1 MKRQFAWL
9 LLAAIGCGGAPT
21 SSVTTSGT
29 SEMTSSVVFNADGA
43 PVVEFEAPDMECE
56 ACAATIVDT
65 LRRKPGVV
73 DAKADPVSKIVTVAV
88 EEESFEPATVIAA
101 IEDAG
106 YGEATLVEEVAP
118 IEGEK
123 PAENA
128 G

>member
-1 MKRQFAWL
+1 
-9 LLAAIGCGGAPT
+9 
-21 SSVTTSGT
+21 
-29 SEMTSSVVFNADGA
+29 MTSSVVFNADGA

-65 LRRKPGVV
+65 LRNKPGVI
-73 DAKADPVSKIVTVAV
+73 DAKADPISKIVTVAV
-88 EEESFEPATVIAA
+88 EEESFQPDTVIAA

-118 IEGEK
+118 IEAEK